1 MLHKL
6 RQILKFLVKVNPN
19 VSEEADGIVVAVGG
33 LENIVHAG
41 ACATRLRLQLK
52 DTDLVDT
59 DYLKRNGAYG
69 VVRLDKHNV
78 QVIYGMKA
86 NSYAQEI
93 DSRLNP

>member
-52 DTDLVDT
+52 DTDLVDS

>member
-52 DTDLVDT
+52 DTDLIDT